1 MKKETEM
8 SDMFDKGMQVRREMW
23 GPELAERAVANA
35 SEFAK
40 PFHDIMTRYCFGE
53 TWNRPGLD
61 RRDRSLATLAM
72 LIAQGRELE
81 IEMHVKGGIANGL
94 TVEEIRELVLHAMIY
109 CGVPASFTALRAAEA
124 ALASL
129 AEQPK

>member
-1 MKKETEM
+1 M
-8 SDMFDKGMQVRREMW
+8 SEMFDKGMQVRREMW

-35 SEFAK
+35 SEFAR

-53 TWNRPGLD
+53 TWNRPGLG

-129 AEQPK
+129 AAEPK

>member
-1 MKKETEM
+1 MT
-8 SDMFDKGMQVRREMW
+8 DLFDKGMQVRREMF
-23 GPELAERAVANA
+23 GPELAERAVATA

-53 TWNRPGLD
+53 TWNRPGLG
-61 RRDRSLATLAM
+61 RRDRSLATLSM
-72 LIAQGRELE
+72 LIAMGKELE
-81 IEMHVKGGIANGL
+81 VKMHVKGGIANGL

-124 ALASL
+124 ALDEL
-129 AEQPK
+129 AAAGALEKAE